1 MSECFAGVC
10 SNYYFIIT
18 FFPLLRFVLC
28 FYVLNAF
35 VVIAAA
41 VAAASAVVAAAGA
54 PQTFLSQQKF
64 AYVCIYVCIYWS
76 VCMCACACL
85 WRGEH
90 VRACTCIWLCLC
102 VCVCIVRNQ
111 QGWRQTSC
119 CVPPLTSP
127 VVVVGGYVF
136 AWFDHF
142 SAATAAEQSSS
153 VGSRRPCAYFW
164 LTIAT
169 VCASASERVRDE
181 CVRILLRY
189 ATLMLLCYLSASPS
203 RSLCLLLPLSF
214 PDALNYLIIVRYF
227 FCSFWLS
234 LLSLEHVCV
243 CVYVHACEC
252 TCVLLFSR
260 CSFAS

>member
-64 AYVCIYVCIYWS
+64 AYVCMYVFIGLC
-76 VCMCACACL
+76 VC
-85 WRGEH
+85 
-90 VRACTCIWLCLC
+90 VRARVYGAANTYVHVHVYDCVC

-136 AWFDHF
+136 A
-142 SAATAAEQSSS
+142 
-153 VGSRRPCAYFW
+153 
-164 LTIAT
+164 
-169 VCASASERVRDE
+169 
-181 CVRILLRY
+181 
-189 ATLMLLCYLSASPS
+189 
-203 RSLCLLLPLSF
+203 
-214 PDALNYLIIVRYF
+214 
-227 FCSFWLS
+227 
-234 LLSLEHVCV
+234 
-243 CVYVHACEC
+243 
-252 TCVLLFSR
+252 
-260 CSFAS
+260 